1 MGVLQCVNR
10 IWLSTGTSQG
20 KIERDGKGYATN
32 RMPLWVKPNRKVD
45 VLKVMDFMRDHLE
58 GTELDMSKDPGAGPY
73 ECPYRWRPMSFE
85 VDGKEYV
92 HERATATQQTGF
104 YICITKPQ
112 LVAGCSRRYPLVRC

>member
-1 MGVLQCVNR
+1 MAQYWNYAK
-10 IWLSTGTSQG
+10 G
-20 KIERDGKGYATN
+20 KIRRDGKGYATN

-45 VLKVMDFMRDHLE
+45 VLEVMDFMRDHLE

-92 HERATATQQTGF
+92 HERPQPPS
-104 YICITKPQ
+104 KPV
-112 LVAGCSRRYPLVRC
+112 LPLYHKAAVGCRMQ